1 VSLAVDGGD
10 DETVV
15 TSPAARSTESAI
27 LVPVPEAEPVV
38 GRLRDR
44 LDRAALWGVPAHV
57 TVLFPFAAP
66 DAIAGAVIERVAA
79 AVASVRGFDCEF
91 ARVCWFGEDVVWL
104 APEPAGPFR
113 ALTNMVH
120 AAFPQF
126 PPFGSVY
133 ADVVPHLTVG
143 NRPGGGSAALRAAEV
158 EITPLLPVRTQVRHA
173 WLMTGTQALASWRVV
188 AELPLGT

>member
-1 VSLAVDGGD
+1 
-10 DETVV
+10 
-15 TSPAARSTESAI
+15 
-27 LVPVPEAEPVV
+27 V
-38 GRLRDR
+38 GRAGACD
-44 LDRAALWGVPAHV
+44 GP
-57 TVLFPFAAP
+57 FPFAAP

-126 PPFGSVY
+126 PPFGGVY

-143 NRPGGGSAALRAAEV
+143 NRPGGDSAALRAAEI
-158 EITPLLPVRTQVRHA
+158 EITPLLPV
-173 WLMTGTQALASWRVV
+173 
-188 AELPLGT
+188 

>member
-1 VSLAVDGGD
+1 M
-10 DETVV
+10 
-15 TSPAARSTESAI
+15 
-27 LVPVPEAEPVV
+27 PEAEPVV

-57 TVLFPFAAP
+57 TVLFPLATP
-66 DAIAGAVIERVAA
+66 DAITGAVIEIAAA
-79 AVASVRGFDCEF
+79 AVASVRAFDCEF

-113 ALTNMVH
+113 ALTNLVH

-126 PPFGSVY
+126 PPFGGVY

-143 NRPGGGSAALRAAEV
+143 NRPDGGSAALHAAEAEV
-158 EITPLLPVRTQVRHA
+158 TPALPVRTQVRHA

>member
-1 VSLAVDGGD
+1 MPPPAFVSLAVDGGD

-113 ALTNMVH
+113 ALANMVH

-126 PPFGSVY
+126 PPFGGV
-133 ADVVPHLTVG
+133 
-143 NRPGGGSAALRAAEV
+143 
-158 EITPLLPVRTQVRHA
+158 
-173 WLMTGTQALASWRVV
+173 
-188 AELPLGT
+188 

>member
-1 VSLAVDGGD
+1 
-10 DETVV
+10 
-15 TSPAARSTESAI
+15 
-27 LVPVPEAEPVV
+27 V
-38 GRLRDR
+38 GRAGACD
-44 LDRAALWGVPAHV
+44 GP
-57 TVLFPFAAP
+57 FPFAAP

-113 ALTNMVH
+113 ALANMVH

-126 PPFGSVY
+126 PPFGGVY

-143 NRPGGGSAALRAAEV
+143 NRPGGDSAALRAAEI
-158 EITPLLPVRTQVRHA
+158 EITPLLPV
-173 WLMTGTQALASWRVV
+173 
-188 AELPLGT
+188 